1 MKKYTRIRWKRV
13 ETNPDNRKKDK
24 YKYIL
29 FAGIFELLRVEL
41 ISRFRALLQLRAKTK
56 GNKRQDTTPT
66 KNYEV
71 TQRHTTQHTVSWHER
86 SCFRPLYKREHDTR
100 CDDSTTKPRASCH
113 YNTFRQKWH
122 IRRHRE
128 TKCNLLGAIYYWLGT
143 FLFYTSSIPFH
154 GRKNS
159 NSSPWNTIQYN
170 ILL

>member
-66 KNYEV
+66 KIMRSRNATPHNTPSRGMNAVVFVLCINEN
-71 TQRHTTQHTVSWHER
+71 TTHVAT
-86 SCFRPLYKREHDTR
+86 
-100 CDDSTTKPRASCH
+100 
-113 YNTFRQKWH
+113 
-122 IRRHRE
+122 IRRPNHE
-128 TKCNLLGAIYYWLGT
+128 PHVTIIPFDKNGT
-143 FLFYTSSIPFH
+143 FVGIVKPNATC
-154 GRKNS
+154 
-159 NSSPWNTIQYN
+159 
-170 ILL
+170 